1 MTIRTEE
8 QLADFLAEE
17 LAWRKKELAELK
29 SLIQISTL
37 PRNKKDVLIRSGVA
51 ILYAHWEGFVKKA
64 ATAYV
69 EYISMLRLPY
79 KDLASNFVA
88 LGMKG
93 KLENAL
99 ATNKAAIF
107 IDATDFILNKLDER
121 SNLPYRTCIDTK
133 SNLSFDLFKD
143 IITLLNLDFTP
154 YLTKETLIDKKLRIP
169 RNNIAHGHYLTTSQ
183 DDYLQLHKQVIELLD
198 LFRNQIDNAVHL
210 ETYKKI
216 NV

>member
-8 QLADFLAEE
+8 QLADFLSEE

-29 SLIQISTL
+29 SLIQLSTL

-69 EYISMLRLPY
+69 EYVSMLRLKY

-88 LGMKG
+88 LGMKE
-93 KLENAL
+93 KLENATS
-99 ATNKAAIF
+99 TNKATIF
-107 IDATDFILNKLDER
+107 IEATDFIINKLDER
-121 SNLPYRTCIDTK
+121 SSLPYKTCINTK
-133 SNLSFDLFKD
+133 SNLSFELFRD
-143 IITLLNLDFTP
+143 IITLLNLDFSP

-169 RNNIAHGHYLTTSQ
+169 RNNIAHGHYLTTDQ
-183 DDYLQLHKQVIELLD
+183 DDYLDLHRQVIELLD
-198 LFRNQIDNAVHL
+198 LFRNQIDNATHL
-210 ETYKKI
+210 KTFKK
-216 NV
+216 N